1 MRKPVGIAGAACLPA
16 RPPIGLSV
24 CPHVS
29 AWLPMDGFSQNLI
42 LGTCMKNY
50 LENPN
55 WVKIRQKY
63 LAFYKKTC

>member
-1 MRKPVGIAGAACLPA
+1 
-16 RPPIGLSV
+16 
-24 CPHVS
+24 
-29 AWLPMDGFSQNLI
+29 
-42 LGTCMKNY
+42 MKNY